1 MISRWRWLYMLLT
14 RRLWFRSGLY
24 GVAAIVTALIAAFA
38 SPFIPEDLPDL
49 FGAEAVG
56 DILKIIAT
64 SMLAVATFSLGTM
77 VSAFAFASSTATP
90 RASQLLIEDST
101 SQNVVSTFIGAF
113 IFGLVGII
121 ALNTH
126 FYGPGGRAVLFFVTL
141 IVVALVLVT
150 FFRWIDY
157 LSHIGRLSETIEKV
171 EKAAADAMRARW
183 LSPCL
188 DCQPLQS
195 VPSSTVAVNSDKF
208 GYVQHLDVASL
219 ARIAEAAGGSVYVK
233 LLPGA
238 FAEAGQPLAFVTWL
252 PNEHGRRELT
262 KAFLI
267 GKVRSFDQDPR
278 FGLIV
283 LSEIASRALSPGVND
298 PGTAIDIIGRIL
310 RILAIWAEDREPRET
325 AIEYSNVFVPA
336 IADSDLFDDAFGPIA
351 RDGAGTLE
359 VGIRLQKAFRSLSR
373 LGSAEFREAARSH
386 SALAMQ
392 RSVTALQLSE
402 DRAIIERYAA
412 I

>member
-14 RRLWFRSGLY
+14 RRLWFRAGLY
-24 GVAAIVTALIAAFA
+24 GMAAVVTALIASLV
-38 SPFIPEDLPDL
+38 SPLVPEDIPDV
-49 FGAEAVG
+49 FGAEAVE
-56 DILKIIAT
+56 DILKIISG

-77 VSAFAFASSTATP
+77 VSAFASASNTATP
-90 RASQLLIEDST
+90 RASQLLIEDPT
-101 SQNVVSTFIGAF
+101 SQHVVSTFIGAF

-126 FYGPGGRAVLFFVTL
+126 FYGAGGRAILFFVTL

-157 LSHIGRLSETIEKV
+157 LSHIGRLGETIEKV
-171 EKAAADAMRARW
+171 ENAASDAMRARW
-183 LSPCL
+183 LRPYF
-188 DCQPLQS
+188 DCQPMQT
-195 VPSSTVAVNSDKF
+195 VPPFAVPLNSGKF
-208 GYVQHLDVASL
+208 GYVQHLDIDSLSRVAE
-219 ARIAEAAGGSVYVK
+219 RAGGSVYVTR
-233 LLPGA
+233 LPGA
-238 FAEAGQPLAFVTWL
+238 FAETGQPLAFVTWR
-252 PNEHGRRELT
+252 PNEEECRELV

-267 GKVRSFDQDPR
+267 GKVRSFEQDPR

-298 PGTAIDIIGRIL
+298 PGTAIDIIGRIV
-310 RILAIWAEDREPRET
+310 RILSIWAENREPCESE
-325 AIEYSNVFVPA
+325 IEHRNVFVPA

-359 VGIRLQKAFRSLSR
+359 VGIRLQKALRSLSR
-373 LGSAEFREAARSH
+373 LGSEEFREAARRH
-386 SALAMQ
+386 SALARQ
-392 RSVTALQLSE
+392 RSIAALQLSE
-402 DRAIIERYAA
+402 DRAVIERYAA